1 MNNVLIVDDSP
12 ITQKQLTMICKETG
26 YNVIGVAK
34 NGQEGLDLFEQH
46 KGNLAFITLDITM
59 PGKDGIEVLK
69 EIMAK
74 DSDTKVIMVSA
85 VGKESVIKSCIEIGA
100 KSFVIKPFNKE
111 KVKQTISFVVSR

>member
-12 ITQKQLTMICKETG
+12 ITQKQLAMICQETG
-26 YNVIGVAK
+26 YKVIGIAK
-34 NGQEGLDLFEQH
+34 NGQEGLNLFEQH

-69 EIMAK
+69 DIMAK
-74 DSDTKVIMVSA
+74 DPDTKVIMVSA

-100 KSFVIKPFNKE
+100 KSFITKPFNKE

>member
-26 YNVIGVAK
+26 FNVIGVAK
-34 NGQEGLDLFEQH
+34 NGQEGLNLFQQH

-69 EIMAK
+69 EIMDIDAE
-74 DSDTKVIMVSA
+74 TKVIMVSA
-85 VGKESVIKSCIEIGA
+85 VGKESVIKNCIEIGA
-100 KSFVIKPFNKE
+100 KSFIIKPFNKE
-111 KVKQTISFVVSR
+111 KVKQTISFVVNR